1 MEIYDKKQDAFHTH
15 ARIIAAAE
23 LITKGALELGKN
35 AKKMRDEKLYIE
47 LGFENFDDYTQKVL
61 NMGERQA
68 YNYIRVYEKY
78 PPQQLENYSEI
89 GVTKLGYLID
99 IPVTEREEFI
109 ESQGVDNLKTMSTKE
124 VEELVKKNT
133 IQAEQIELLGV
144 EVSKL
149 SEIDKQ
155 KADFEVK
162 FKKEKEAK
170 EKLERTIK
178 ELKNKPT
185 FEDLEEMKTEVKLE
199 LAKDFDKQKAELEEN
214 HKKQIAELQKQK
226 EVDLEKAQK
235 LVKENSLTSDPAIV
249 EMMVYFNDLQELC
262 EKMKKTSSFINDTE
276 KRAKV
281 IGVVTNFIREIEI

>member
-1 MEIYDKKQDAFHTH
+1 
-15 ARIIAAAE
+15 
-23 LITKGALELGKN
+23 
-35 AKKMRDEKLYIE
+35 MRDEKLYIE

-68 YNYIRVYEKY
+68 YNYIRVFEKY

-178 ELKNKPT
+178 ELKNKPVSVAVIEPT
-185 FEDLEEMKTEVKLE
+185 FEDLEEMKTEVKLS

-262 EKMKKTSSFINDTE
+262 EKMKKTSSSINDTE

-281 IGVVTNFIREIEI
+281 IGVVTDFIREVEI